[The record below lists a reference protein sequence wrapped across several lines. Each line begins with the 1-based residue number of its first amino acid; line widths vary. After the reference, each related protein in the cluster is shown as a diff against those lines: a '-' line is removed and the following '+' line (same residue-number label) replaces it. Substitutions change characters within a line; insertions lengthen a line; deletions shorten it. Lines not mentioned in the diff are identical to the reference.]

1 VSTCF
6 THIWLIA
13 GSNAIYLVSYK
24 LSYVDMKGLGVDSIC
39 FGVDDDVVLC

>member
-1 VSTCF
+1 MFYAYLANV
-6 THIWLIA
+6 